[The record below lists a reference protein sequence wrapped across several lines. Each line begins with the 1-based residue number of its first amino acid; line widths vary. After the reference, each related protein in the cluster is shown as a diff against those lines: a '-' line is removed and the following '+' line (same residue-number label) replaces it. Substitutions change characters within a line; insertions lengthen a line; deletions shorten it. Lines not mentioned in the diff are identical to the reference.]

1 MNCQD
6 TVVWQLGAAAAAART
21 HARTACCPAVPACV
35 ACVSHRTTNIYNLTW
50 SVRHTA
56 VPHHHQAPQPEPE
69 PEEGERPR
77 GEERRRPPT
86 DRASGPAA
94 ASAGALAL
102 SSSSS
107 SSSLPPI
114 PILTVPHGDKHA
126 DDAGTP
132 ASDPFPPPRAPPGR
146 SLSFVLSSPPV
157 SRVLTLPPSSVVPF
171 SLMTNRLRA
180 KWGVHSN
187 PSSP

>member
-1 MNCQD
+1 VNCQD

-50 SVRHTA
+50 SVRHNA

-102 SSSSS
+102 SSSS
-107 SSSLPPI
+107 LPPI
-114 PILTVPHGDKHA
+114 PILTVPHGDMHA

-146 SLSFVLSSPPV
+146 SSRSSCPLRLSRVSSPFL
-157 SRVLTLPPSSVVPF
+157 RPPSSPF
-171 SLMTNRLRA
+171 L
-180 KWGVHSN
+180 
-187 PSSP
+187 